1 MTRRLNQSCGR
12 LRWSGCS
19 VRCLNRNYGRNALL
33 KSIVILA
40 GMTNWLAVAD
50 PEPERK
56 VVNNN
61 IIVSDH
67 DPEIRIELPTSVWYV
82 GVDRFE
88 SQDITECELYA
99 FVQTDDEKNVQRL
112 YWIEF
117 QNDLSTKPASQH
129 QDASNRHI
137 TIGGFRFAVDSWARR
152 TNENII
158 AGSDDDHL
166 VALILSRGYKMPSGM
181 VCLQLVHL
189 LDEQKRKKLMITYCE
204 DIKTTGFA
212 PADLQKGGKAENLWR
227 TLEGDLLLRAWQ
239 AIKIEGTNTP

>member
-1 MTRRLNQSCGR
+1 VASLVARKSWETPFVIVAAVMSC
-12 LRWSGCS
+12 L
-19 VRCLNRNYGRNALL
+19 
-33 KSIVILA
+33 
-40 GMTNWLAVAD
+40 VAAAST
-50 PEPERK
+50 PARK

-67 DPEIRIELPTSVWYV
+67 DPKIRIELPTSVWYG

-88 SQDITECELYA
+88 LQDIAECELYA
-99 FVQTDDEKNVQRL
+99 FVQIDDEKNVQRL

-129 QDASNRHI
+129 QDDSDRHL
-137 TIGGFRFAVDSWARR
+137 TIGGFRFAVNSWARR

-158 AGSDDDHL
+158 VGSDEDHL
-166 VALILSRGYKMPSGM
+166 VALILSRGYKMPTGM
-181 VCLQLVHL
+181 VCLRLVHL

-239 AIKIEGTNTP
+239 AIKIEATNTP

>member
-1 MTRRLNQSCGR
+1 VVARKS
-12 LRWSGCS
+12 WEIP
-19 VRCLNRNYGRNALL
+19 LL
-33 KSIVILA
+33 KSIVIVA
-40 GMTNWLAVAD
+40 AVMSCLVAAAST
-50 PEPERK
+50 PARK

-67 DPEIRIELPTSVWYV
+67 DPNVQIELPKSVWYV

-88 SQDITECELYA
+88 LQDIAKCELYA
-99 FVQTDDEKNVQRL
+99 FVQIDDEKNVQRL
-112 YWIEF
+112 YWIQFE
-117 QNDLSTKPASQH
+117 NAVWGKPGLHH
-129 QDASNRHI
+129 QDDSDRHI
-137 TIGGFRFAVDSWARR
+137 TIGGFRFAVSSWARR
-152 TNENII
+152 TNENML
-158 AGSDDDHL
+158 AGSDEDHL
-166 VALILSRGYKMPSGM
+166 VALILSRGYKMPAGM
-181 VCLQLVHL
+181 VFLRLVHL